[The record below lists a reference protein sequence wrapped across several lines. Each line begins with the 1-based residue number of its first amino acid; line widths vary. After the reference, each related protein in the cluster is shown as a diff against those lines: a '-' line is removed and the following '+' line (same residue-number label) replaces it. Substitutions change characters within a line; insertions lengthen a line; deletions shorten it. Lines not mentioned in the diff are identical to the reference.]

1 MTLTDA
7 LAYGNAHFDMI
18 KSLIEKDGSE
28 WADKY
33 IRETPPPQEWL
44 VSFPSLL
51 NSEERY
57 YTIPI
62 QILEQAM
69 YRIYGDWRIKN
80 IYTPEITHEKGK
92 VAVTVTITVWY
103 KKLDQSDGYLQGVA
117 SEYASGIH
125 LLPLLTAKTIA
136 SAKKNAFKQLGAFF
150 GGELNRT
157 LDEIQF
163 EYQDEKPENPITK
176 RAKLLIDSAKDLI
189 TLGELKVQLLAA
201 DKELF
206 ANKEISDYYAKKVK
220 QFANG

>member
-1 MTLTDA
+1 MTTADF
-7 LAYGNAHFDMI
+7 LAYGNSHFEYID
-18 KSLIEKDGSE
+18 SLIGQPLT
-28 WADKY
+28 ADKY

-51 NSEERY
+51 NSEEVY

-69 YRIYGDWRIKN
+69 YRIYGEWRIKN
-80 IYTPEITHEKGK
+80 VYTPEITHEKGR

-117 SEYASGIH
+117 SEFASGIQY
-125 LLPLLTAKTIA
+125 LPLLTPKAVT
-136 SAKKNAFKQLGAFF
+136 SAKKNAFKQLGALF

-163 EYQDEKPENPITK
+163 EYKDETPEKPEIK
-176 RAKLLIDSAKDLI
+176 RAKALIDTAKTLDDLGKI
-189 TLGELKVQLLAA
+189 KMQLPIG
-201 DKELF
+201 DKE
-206 ANKEISDYYAKKVK
+206 IDSYYANKVK
-220 QFANG
+220 QLANG

>member
-1 MTLTDA
+1 MTLSDA
-7 LAYGNAHFDMI
+7 LAYGNPYFEHIDG
-18 KSLIEKDGSE
+18 LIGQPLT
-28 WADKY
+28 ADKY

-51 NSEERY
+51 NSEESY

-62 QILEQAM
+62 QILEQSM

-163 EYQDEKPENPITK
+163 EYQDEKPENPTTK
-176 RAKLLIDSAKDLI
+176 RAKALIDAAKDL
-189 TLGELKVQLLAA
+189 TALGEIKTQLPIG
-201 DKELF
+201 DKE
-206 ANKEISDYYAKKVK
+206 IMDYYAKRVK
-220 QFANG
+220 QLANG

>member
-18 KSLIEKDGSE
+18 KALIEKDGSE

-62 QILEQAM
+62 QILEQSM

-92 VAVTVTITVWY
+92 VAVTVTITIWH

-163 EYQDEKPENPITK
+163 EYQDEKPEKPETK
-176 RAKLLIDSAKDLI
+176 RAKLLIDAAKDL
-189 TLGELKVQLLAA
+189 TALGEIKTQLPIG
-201 DKELF
+201 DKE
-206 ANKEISDYYAKKVK
+206 IMDYYAKRVK